1 MTKDYLILK
10 SSDQKGSKEYEYYR
24 TLNIENDSIDENS
37 FNQFIELENEDK
49 NIAFFIGDEIK
60 FLSFANSKKFSKSFL
75 KTYKENINNED
86 INIYVL
92 IRDNKLKESL
102 AEVIE
107 SDNRVIELDKEN
119 KKTK

>member
-1 MTKDYLILK
+1 MLT
-10 SSDQKGSKEYEYYR
+10 
-24 TLNIENDSIDENS
+24 
-37 FNQFIELENEDK
+37 
-49 NIAFFIGDEIK
+49 
-60 FLSFANSKKFSKSFL
+60 L